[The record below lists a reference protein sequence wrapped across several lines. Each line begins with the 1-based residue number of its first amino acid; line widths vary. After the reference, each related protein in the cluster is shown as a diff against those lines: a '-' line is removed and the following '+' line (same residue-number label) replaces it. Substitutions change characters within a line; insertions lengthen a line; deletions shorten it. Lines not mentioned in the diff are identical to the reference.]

1 MAELHDGEIDELDG
15 RLAAALARKD
25 DEEVRKLL
33 SEIGKAEFDASAP
46 KKRIQPAPVDG
57 DGTS

>member
-1 MAELHDGEIDELDG
+1 MEKLQDDRIDELDG
-15 RLAAALARKD
+15 RLAAALAGKD

-46 KKRIQPAPVDG
+46 KKRVQPAPVDG
-57 DGTS
+57 DERS